1 MAPAKPVHAIEYLDS
16 PEGEFPAAPVC
27 IVFGDEPFLKR
38 QVIARLRAQVL
49 GKGEGDFS
57 LSTFEGATASLSD
70 VLEELS
76 TLAMFGG
83 GKRLVIVEEA
93 DDFVG
98 RYRAELEDYVAQPKA
113 SGVLILEAAS
123 WPATTRL
130 FKAVAAAGL
139 QVECSAPSG
148 SRLTR
153 WLVASAKKVHEVK
166 LTLPVAE
173 QLAEMVGPELGLLD
187 QELAKLA
194 LSAGPEREITA
205 EMVTRLVGAWR
216 AKTAWDMLDAALDGN
231 APQAFLQLDRLILA
245 GEHPLAILGQ
255 ISASLR
261 RLAAATRVVLAAEA
275 AGRRVTPRAAL
286 ERAGVKGYFLDKT
299 ERQLRR
305 LGRHRGQ
312 QLYRWLTEADL
323 DLKGDSPAPPRTVLE
338 RLLARISTAP
348 AVKQPSR

>member
-1 MAPAKPVHAIEYLDS
+1 
-16 PEGEFPAAPVC
+16 
-27 IVFGDEPFLKR
+27 
-38 QVIARLRAQVL
+38 
-49 GKGEGDFS
+49 
-57 LSTFEGATASLSD
+57 
-70 VLEELS
+70 
-76 TLAMFGG
+76 
-83 GKRLVIVEEA
+83 
-93 DDFVG
+93 
-98 RYRAELEDYVAQPKA
+98 
-113 SGVLILEAAS
+113 
-123 WPATTRL
+123 
-130 FKAVAAAGL
+130 
-139 QVECSAPSG
+139 
-148 SRLTR
+148 
-153 WLVASAKKVHEVK
+153 
-166 LTLPVAE
+166 
-173 QLAEMVGPELGLLD
+173 MVGPELGLLD